1 MQEHQDENSISRAL
15 LRKMIKLKVREK
27 SVSYAVIIEKSVNPS
42 ERRR

>member
-15 LRKMIKLKVREK
+15 LRKKLKVREK